1 MLIRKRRKKVK
12 SMGINMPDG
21 KVVKNIEKSGY
32 K

>member
-1 MLIRKRRKKVK
+1 MLISKRGKKVK
-12 SMGINMPDG
+12 SIGINMPDG